1 VLPRGIAAV
10 VMLKVVDVPEMEE
23 ANVVGE
29 ARFELVDQTGVY
41 VTEVPMADPSV
52 YVVTAFHESVSA
64 CATDEQTTMISAKAI
79 NGMLCVAFI
88 EASVSGRCIR

>member
-1 VLPRGIAAV
+1 
-10 VMLKVVDVPEMEE
+10 MLKVADVPEMEE

-41 VTEVPMADPSV
+41 VTEAPMADPSV

-64 CATDEQTTMISAKAI
+64 CAAVEQTTMISAKTT

-88 EASVSGRCIR
+88 EVSLSDR